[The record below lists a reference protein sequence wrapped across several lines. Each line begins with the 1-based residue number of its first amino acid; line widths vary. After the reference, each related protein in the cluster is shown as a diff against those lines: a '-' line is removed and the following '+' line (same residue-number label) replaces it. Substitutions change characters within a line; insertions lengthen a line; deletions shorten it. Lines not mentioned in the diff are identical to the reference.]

1 MRSLSIPGSTKKAGV
16 LFLKQAN
23 SKVAPTALIHASV
36 PACLC
41 CPAVSIPGPHS
52 LRPFHSL
59 LTSCRWKWVTTS
71 VVRVPWRPLPLIILL
86 IPPGRPGTLSF
97 SSHLEGLV
105 LLSQQQVGFLSLLFS
120 WPSPKALLCLS
131 SRYGSF
137 LPQGLY
143 TCCSWVSPTFLV
155 ANSSFFWFPFES
167 HFLGDYA
174 PLVYTFLMP

>member
-41 CPAVSIPGPHS
+41 CPAVSIPGSHS

-86 IPPGRPGTLSF
+86 IPPGRPCPAFAAASGVPLP
-97 SSHLEGLV
+97 LV
-105 LLSQQQVGFLSLLFS
+105 LLAQPQGPSLSLQQVWVLSTPGPLHVL
-120 WPSPKALLCLS
+120 
-131 SRYGSF
+131 
-137 LPQGLY
+137 
-143 TCCSWVSPTFLV
+143 
-155 ANSSFFWFPFES
+155 
-167 HFLGDYA
+167 FLG
-174 PLVYTFLMP
+174 LSNFSCS

>member
-71 VVRVPWRPLPLIILL
+71 VVRSLAS
-86 IPPGRPGTLSF
+86 PPPHYP
-97 SSHLEGLV
+97 SHPT
-105 LLSQQQVGFLSLLFS
+105 
-120 WPSPKALLCLS
+120 WKALSCFRS
-131 SRYGSF
+131 SKWGSS
-137 LPQGLY
+137 PS
-143 TCCSWVSPTFLV
+143 CSPGPAPRPFSVSP
-155 ANSSFFWFPFES
+155 AGMGPFYPRA
-167 HFLGDYA
+167 FTRAVLGS
-174 PLVYTFLMP
+174 LQLFV

>member
-41 CPAVSIPGPHS
+41 YPAISIPGPHS

-71 VVRVPWRPLPLIILL
+71 VVRSLASPPPHYPSHPTWKAWHIILL
-86 IPPGRPGTLSF
+86 IPPGRPCPAFAAASGVPLP
-97 SSHLEGLV
+97 LV
-105 LLSQQQVGFLSLLFS
+105 LLAQPQGPSLSLQQVWVLSTPGPLHVL
-120 WPSPKALLCLS
+120 
-131 SRYGSF
+131 
-137 LPQGLY
+137 
-143 TCCSWVSPTFLV
+143 
-155 ANSSFFWFPFES
+155 
-167 HFLGDYA
+167 FLG
-174 PLVYTFLMP
+174 LSNFSCS